1 MPKNV
6 AGDRGKGRTATD
18 RRLGW
23 DFEKEK
29 RAMKTTEH
37 GIEDSKDVENMHHM
51 RLMTLLQELV
61 RDKGFKSAARV
72 LELDQRTVAEC
83 AKTGQLSRRVRQA
96 LERALQEGV
105 GSAAARQRE
114 RNDRLETRVEELE
127 KGHAAHE
134 KGHDELGKEV
144 RSRVAAVEGE
154 VAALR
159 RDGAQGTGAGHA
171 GAGPSRSES
180 GPSQGG
186 RKPPSRPR
194 VRREYP
200 DLVTLEPAEDDEDVF
215 GDAWALIVEWRGLK
229 DAHPNE
235 GKGLDWLAEEE
246 RLRAV
251 ELALLEDHGMTLPP
265 EKRPLRGFDRDGQIN
280 WRRTALFDTRRAI
293 RKRELL
299 NRLSLGLWWR

>member
-1 MPKNV
+1 
-6 AGDRGKGRTATD
+6 
-18 RRLGW
+18 
-23 DFEKEK
+23 
-29 RAMKTTEH
+29 MKTTEH

-72 LELDQRTVAEC
+72 LEIDQRTVAEC

-114 RNDRLETRVEELE
+114 RNDRLEARVEALE
-127 KGHAAHE
+127 QGHEALGKGQ
-134 KGHDELGKEV
+134 DELGKEL
-144 RSRVAAVEGE
+144 RRRMAAVEGE
-154 VAALR
+154 VASLR

-171 GAGPSRSES
+171 GAGPSPERAGQSEAGAS
-180 GPSQGG
+180 DAG
-186 RKPPSRPR
+186 RRPTSKPT

-200 DLVTLEPAEDDEDVF
+200 DLVTLEPAEDDEEVF
-215 GDAWALIVEWRGLK
+215 GDAWPLIVEWRELK
-229 DAHPNE
+229 DAHPND
-235 GKGLDWLAEEE
+235 GKDLAWLAEEE
-246 RLRAV
+246 RLRVV

-280 WRRTALFDTRRAI
+280 WRRTALFDTRRAL

-299 NRLSLGLWWR
+299 NRLSFGLLWR